1 MQHQPLIDR
10 HTERSALDLMVAA
23 VRDGESRVLV
33 VQGAPGVGKSALM
46 GYAEQ
51 AATDIRV
58 LRVGGIESEMEL
70 AFAALHQLCL
80 PLLDQMALVP
90 GPRREALETVFR
102 MRAGTPPDPFLV
114 GLAVLN
120 LLSDASEKQPL
131 LCVIDDAQWLDRA
144 SAQVLGFVAR
154 RLLAESI
161 GMLFGIREPS
171 PELRGLPT
179 LEVTGLREA
188 DAHALLNSLTHARL
202 DQRIRD
208 QIVAET
214 NGNPLALIELP
225 RGLTPT
231 QMAGGLGLLN
241 ADSVPGR
248 IEESFVNRMRDLPE
262 PARLLL
268 LVAAAEPA
276 GDTDAVL
283 RAADRLGID
292 LAAAAGTDGLMT
304 IGERVTFRH
313 PLVRS
318 AVYRAA
324 GADQRRTV
332 HQTLADVTDR
342 RVASDQRAWHLAA
355 AAAGPDETVA
365 VELERSAGRAHAR
378 GGVAAAAAFLQR
390 AVALTSDPDR
400 RVDRML
406 AAAEASLD
414 AGAVEDVRR
423 LLGAL
428 QPATL
433 DAHQSGRAAVL
444 EGQLAF
450 ASGAG
455 TAAIPLLLSAAARFA
470 DTNPQLARETLMN
483 AWGMASV
490 ISDRDSFVAVAR
502 AVHSVPTSG
511 DRGTL
516 DLVLDGVALMVTEG
530 WAAAAGTLREAAKL
544 IGDLPVSAVVRWGWQ
559 SAVVFGGI
567 WDLEALQTVCSQQ
580 VRLVREAG
588 ALQVLPNNLTALAY
602 ALTWAGEFEQAAAA
616 IAEGELVAAATG
628 NPIPPFNSLHLL
640 SLRGR
645 ERETT
650 ELIGAALEVAAATG
664 FGAALTTAH
673 WAGAVLYNGLGRY
686 PQAMSSALA
695 AEQAWE
701 PVGTAWVL
709 PELIEAACRAGEEQV
724 ARDALDRLIETTRP
738 FDGDFPAGLE
748 ARNRALLARD
758 DDAEALYRE
767 AIARLSQTRMRP
779 DLARAHLLYGEWLR
793 RRGQRVEARRQLR
806 TGYEMFVAIGMEA
819 FAERARR
826 ELLATGETV
835 RKRTAEAT
843 SANELTAQ
851 ERQIA
856 MLVRDGLS
864 NPEVGAR
871 LFISPRT
878 VEWHLRKVFAKLSI
892 DSRRQLRDVLLHAD
906 DNILR

>member
-1 MQHQPLIDR
+1 MQQQPLVDR
-10 HTERSALDLMVAA
+10 ETERAALDSMVAA

-51 AATDIRV
+51 TATGIRV
-58 LRVGGIESEMEL
+58 LRAGGIESEMEL

-80 PLLDQMALVP
+80 PLLDRMAVVP

-102 MRAGTPPDPFLV
+102 LRTGTPPDPFLV
-114 GLAVLN
+114 GLAVLD
-120 LLSDASEKQPL
+120 LLSDASEGQPL
-131 LCVIDDAQWLDRA
+131 LCLIDDAQWLDQA

-161 GMLFGIREPS
+161 GMLFGAREPS

-188 DAHALLNSLTHARL
+188 DAHTLLNSLTHARL

-241 ADSVPGR
+241 ADMVPGR
-248 IEESFVNRMRDLPE
+248 IEESFVGRMQDLPE

-276 GDTDAVL
+276 GDTDVVL
-283 RAADRLGID
+283 RAAGQLGID

-318 AVYRAA
+318 GVYRAA
-324 GADQRRTV
+324 GAAQRRTV
-332 HQTLADVTDR
+332 HRALAEVTDP

-355 AAAGPDETVA
+355 AASGPDETVA
-365 VELERSAGRAHAR
+365 VELERSAGRAQAR

-390 AVALTSDPDR
+390 AVALTRDPAR

-428 QPATL
+428 PGGL

-455 TAAIPLLLSAAARFA
+455 VAAIPLLVNAATRFA
-470 DTNPQLARETLMN
+470 DTHPQLARETLLN

-490 ISDRDSFVAVAR
+490 ISDRESFVAVAR
-502 AVHSVPTSG
+502 AVHSVPASG
-511 DRGTL
+511 ERGAL
-516 DLVLDGVALMVTEG
+516 DLVLDGVALLVTAG
-530 WAAAAGTLREAAKL
+530 WADAAGTLREAAKL
-544 IGDLPVSAVVRWGWQ
+544 IGDLPASAVVRWGWQ
-559 SAVVFGGI
+559 STVVFGAI
-567 WDLEALQTVCSQQ
+567 WDLEALQAVCTQQ

-588 ALQVLPNNLTALAY
+588 ALQVLPNNLTGLAY

-628 NPIPPFNSLHLL
+628 NPLPPFNSLHLL
-640 SLRGR
+640 SLQGR

-650 ELIGAALEVAAATG
+650 ELITAALETAAATG

-673 WAGAVLYNGLGRY
+673 WAGSVLYNGLGRY
-686 PQAMSSALA
+686 AEAMSSALA
-695 AEQAWE
+695 AEQTWE

-709 PELIEAACRAGEEQV
+709 PELIEAACRTGEVQV
-724 ARDALDRLIETTRP
+724 ARDALDRLIEATQP
-738 FDGDFPAGLE
+738 FDADFPAGLE
-748 ARNRALLARD
+748 ARNRALLAHD
-758 DDAEALYRE
+758 DDAEALYQE
-767 AIARLSQTRMRP
+767 AIERLGRTRMRP
-779 DLARAHLLYGEWLR
+779 DHARAHLLYGEWLR

-806 TGYEMFVAIGMEA
+806 TAYDLFVAIGMEA
-819 FAERARR
+819 FADRARR

-835 RKRTAEAT
+835 RKRTAEIT
-843 SANELTAQ
+843 SDKVLTAQ

-856 MLVRDGLS
+856 LLVRDGLS
-864 NPEVGAR
+864 NPEVGQR

-878 VEWHLRKVFAKLSI
+878 VEWHLRKIFTKLSI
-892 DSRRQLRDVLLHAD
+892 DSRRQLRDVLSHAD
-906 DNILR
+906 DNIVTT